1 MTLEFPDGRALDAIL
16 LGRVTIDINTKDVA
30 YSFAETPSLSRYVG
44 GSPANTAI
52 GLTRLGSR
60 VGFIGKVSPD
70 SLGDY
75 VVSVMRDEGV
85 DVSHLTAGAPG
96 TCLGLAFTEAMV
108 DGHTNLVLYR
118 EGRVADLQLEPADI
132 SADYVASARCLVVSG
147 TALAASPS
155 REAALLA
162 VEAAKRS
169 GTTIVFDIDYR
180 PQTWRNPAEA
190 GIYARIVAD
199 QADLIMGAR
208 EEFDLMAPAGIED
221 EDDAAVAQRAFDQG
235 TGLVII
241 KHGKQGSMAYSSD
254 GEVYQVGILPIRR
267 LKSTGGGDAYSSALL
282 HGLLSGAGLQQA
294 LEMATTSATMVIG
307 APSCSEA
314 MPRPEELE
322 AFVSS
327 LDVRMNEVV
336 HPVSPGT
343 AGTAGRATA
352 NRR

>member
-1 MTLEFPDGRALDAIL
+1 MTLEFPDGRPLDAIL
-16 LGRVTIDINTKDVA
+16 LGRATIDINTLDVK
-30 YSFAETPSLSRYVG
+30 YSFAQTPSLSRYVG

-52 GLTRLGSR
+52 GLARLGSR

-108 DGHTNLVLYR
+108 QGSTKLVLYR
-118 EGRVADLQLEPADI
+118 EGRVADLQLEPADV
-132 SADYVASARCLVVSG
+132 SADYLASSRCLVVSG

-155 REAALLA
+155 REAALVA
-162 VEAAKRS
+162 VEAAKRA
-169 GTTIVFDIDYR
+169 GTPVVFDIDYR
-180 PQTWRNPAEA
+180 PQTWRDPSEA

-208 EEFDLMAPAGIED
+208 EEFDLMAPGGAGS
-221 EDDAAVAQRAFDQG
+221 EDDAATAERAFAQG

-254 GEVYQVGILPIRR
+254 GGVFRVGILPIERV
-267 LKSTGGGDAYSSALL
+267 KSTGGGDAYSSALL
-282 HGLLSGAGLQQA
+282 HGLLSGAGLRRA

-314 MPRPEELE
+314 MPRPGEIG
-322 AFVSS
+322 AFAST
-327 LDVRMNEVV
+327 LGIRMDEVV
-336 HPVSPGT
+336 EPVTPVG
-343 AGTAGRATA
+343 ATGA
-352 NRR
+352 AVSDER